1 MAPGYHATS
10 ARRPRHSP
18 KFPPIL
24 LVIALILMLFAESTT
39 PVSTDTLIEQSKFR
53 GHRDVRVRAGEL
65 TIGSD
70 CAGSEGQWNC
80 MTDSFQRCAAGLWSE
95 VMRCADGTE
104 CTPAGLTY
112 EFAVQY
118 SGGGDGNGVTSGA
131 SGKSAGWGVGLAIVV
146 GALLGA

>member
-1 MAPGYHATS
+1 MAPGFNAMS

-18 KFPPIL
+18 QFPPIL
-24 LVIALILMLFAESTT
+24 LVIALILMLLTESAT
-39 PVSTDTLIEQSKFR
+39 PVSMDTLVEQSRFR
-53 GHRDVRVRAGEL
+53 GHSDVRPRAGEL
-65 TIGSD
+65 TTGSD

-118 SGGGDGNGVTSGA
+118 SGGGDGSGVTSG
-131 SGKSAGWGVGLAIVV
+131 SSRKSVGWGVGLAVVV
-146 GALLGA
+146 GALLGV